1 MDKNHRFFKKHAH
14 TLRYSFVHGSY
25 WMAFGASYNFV
36 TVYLLA
42 KSFTSYEIGII
53 MALTNVF
60 SAILQPLAASFSEDN
75 KKPTLSSMTL
85 TLIFASATLSGL
97 LFFAKNTFWP
107 TAFLYFMLLTV
118 MLTIHPLLNS
128 LGMKPI
134 SQGVPINFGFSRGM
148 GSLSYAAM
156 SYILGALVDAQGTSV
171 LPFSF
176 LTLFL
181 LTNLS
186 TLWFVRKLP
195 PPPKEE
201 PDDPHFP
208 KTTLSTWGFMS
219 TYKRFTLYL
228 LGLIFLFI
236 CFNLINIYMIKI
248 IENVGGSEKHMGSAF
263 AIAAI
268 VELPFMLGFSSLLK
282 RFKVTT
288 LLKISGLVFTLKAVI
303 TYFSVSIPMIYFAQS
318 LQMFS
323 YALFIPGSIYYVSSV
338 IHPRHMV
345 RGQAFT
351 TSATTFGAVFG
362 SLIGGLLLSFT
373 SLEVMLITG
382 VILST
387 VGTLLLFL
395 AVEDPNQPLNLS

>member
-1 MDKNHRFFKKHAH
+1 
-14 TLRYSFVHGSY
+14 
-25 WMAFGASYNFV
+25 MAFGASYNFV

-60 SAILQPLAASFSEDN
+60 SALLQPMAASFSEDN

-97 LFFAKNTFWP
+97 LFFTKNTFWP

-134 SQGVPINFGFSRGM
+134 SQGVSINFGFSRGM

-156 SYILGALVDAQGTSV
+156 SYILGALVDAQGTNI
-171 LPFSF
+171 LPLSF
-176 LTLFL
+176 LALFL
-181 LTNLS
+181 LTNIT

-195 PPPKEE
+195 PPKEE
-201 PDDPHFP
+201 PEDAHFP
-208 KTTLSTWGFMS
+208 KTTLSPWGFMI

-268 VELPFMLGFSSLLK
+268 VELPFMLGFTTLLK

-288 LLKISGLVFTLKAVI
+288 LLKISGVVFTLKALI
-303 TYFSVSIPMIYFAQS
+303 TYFAASIPMIYFAQS

-362 SLIGGLLLSFT
+362 SLLGGLLLSFT
-373 SLEVMLITG
+373 SLEMMLITG
-382 VILST
+382 VILSA
-387 VGTLLLFL
+387 VGTLLLYL
-395 AVEDPNQPLNLS
+395 GVEDPKQPPNLF